1 MDFIN
6 MMYIILVSLVFGII
20 VWDINYNNKKGK
32 IKMNRLKRRLIK
44 LLRRWLGISGNLDT
58 MLGLIII
65 DGRARIEALEKHKKD
80 IHYAIDEQ
88 MRVTLKENNK
98 QTIERFEA
106 IERRVSKLELINVSC
121 GIDNDNNNIT
131 LNNK

>member
-6 MMYIILVSLVFGII
+6 MMYIILVVLVISI
-20 VWDINYNNKKGK
+20 MIWDINYNNKNEK
-32 IKMNRLKRRLIK
+32 IKMNRLKK
-44 LLRRWLGISGNLDT
+44 WFKKWLDISNNLDT
-58 MLGLIII
+58 MLGLIIVN
-65 DGRARIEALEKHKKD
+65 GRARIEDLEKHKKD
-80 IHYAIDEQ
+80 IHYTIDEQ

>member
-1 MDFIN
+1 
-6 MMYIILVSLVFGII
+6 MMYIILVVLVISI
-20 VWDINYNNKKGK
+20 MIWDINYNNKKGK

-65 DGRARIEALEKHKKD
+65 DGRARIEALEKHKED

-98 QTIERFEA
+98 QTVQNHRYF
-106 IERRVSKLELINVSC
+106 SYN
-121 GIDNDNNNIT
+121 T
-131 LNNK
+131 

>member
-1 MDFIN
+1 M
-6 MMYIILVSLVFGII
+6 
-20 VWDINYNNKKGK
+20 KT
-32 IKMNRLKRRLIK
+32 IKRFKRK
-44 LLRRWLGISGNLDT
+44 LRKSLRRWLGISSNLDT
-58 MLGLIII
+58 MMGLLII

>member
-32 IKMNRLKRRLIK
+32 NKMNRLKK
-44 LLRRWLGISGNLDT
+44 WLKKWLDISNNLDT
-58 MLGLIII
+58 ILGLIIVN
-65 DGRARIEALEKHKKD
+65 GRARIEDLEKHKED

-106 IERRVSKLELINVSC
+106 IERRVSKLEHINISC
-121 GIDNDNNNIT
+121 GIDNDNNDIT